1 MAITQKIQQIISE
14 LRAAEELLHAQSSV
28 APELNSPP
36 PSSAVLVNCKSSHQ
50 TLNQISSGLAHKTR
64 GLPEQLGESNQATLD
79 LNYELE
85 NLRNENQ
92 RLSRE
97 LYNTRKESIISK
109 NSEQQVISENEQLL
123 SELAKVQSELEQ
135 YYQDKV
141 ALEAALA
148 TTNKLIDR
156 ASETI
161 FSMQQDHSC
170 NPY

>member
-1 MAITQKIQQIISE
+1 MAITEKIQQIISE
-14 LRAAEELLHAQSSV
+14 LRAAEELLHAQSRV
-28 APELNSPP
+28 APQLNSQ
-36 PSSAVLVNCKSSHQ
+36 PSSAVLVSSKSSHQ
-50 TLNQISSGLAHKTR
+50 TLNQISSDLLHTTR
-64 GLPEQLGESNQATLD
+64 GLPEQSGESNQATLD
-79 LNYELE
+79 LNFELE

-109 NSEQQVISENEQLL
+109 NSEQQVISENQQLL

-161 FSMQQDHSC
+161 FSLQQDRSC
-170 NPY
+170 DPY